1 MRETRADGIVT
12 LPYRP
17 AARRYLLGSAALMIA
32 LAVLFCSGSV
42 AEEFDGEARLLKTI
56 EPEERLGYFGARYL
70 MNQYQARQY
79 LSLPTRPEREEWLE
93 RFWIDLDPSPTTPE
107 NERKIEHEKR
117 VRLAR
122 KHYGMDKEPGWDKR
136 GETLIRWGVPSRRT
150 RIFADIGFYRMT
162 PPGEVWY
169 YESLDMLIRF
179 HDFNLNGEFIYAIEH
194 YGRSPREDQDRYA
207 TLSKVM
213 ESGQFQ
219 TLFAFEYLDLDEM
232 EDIVSF
238 NPDDIDYIADIDI
251 RMETPRDL
259 IAEWEQEK
267 IEESQ
272 NNFYKYLEE
281 NPTIYSFEL
290 DREILSLYF
299 DVTSFKKGSDSL
311 RTEVNFEIPTEEIR
325 FVREGGVLAGEV
337 ELRVAVRDYDM
348 KEVALGTDVIRITYA
363 GEGDFEGPS
372 LVPGQVVLGLEPGY
386 YRIGVEAIDTKSDI
400 RGVMKTSLELR
411 AVGEGLALSDIQ
423 FASRIDNVI
432 DQTRFVKGDLRVVPH
447 PIHAYRIP
455 FPLTFYFEIYGLSTD
470 RDGFCFYSVDYR
482 ITPLE
487 KRRRGP
493 VLEEIAPIVSSKFET
508 TGTGPRQVQQLQ
520 IATENLWQ
528 GPFELSITVTD
539 RRTLEQAERS
549 SRFSI
554 LE

>member
-1 MRETRADGIVT
+1 MKNSETDRVKT
-12 LPYRP
+12 LQDYN
-17 AARRYLLGSAALMIA
+17 AARRFLMGAAA
-32 LAVLFCSGSV
+32 VVFVLAVYFCCGYG
-42 AEEFDGEARLLKTI
+42 AEEFDGETRLLKTL
-56 EPEERLGYFGARYL
+56 EPEEQLNYFGTQYL
-70 MNQYQARQY
+70 MNPYQARHY
-79 LSLPTRPEREEWLE
+79 LSLPTKPEREQWLE
-93 RFWIDLDPSPTTPE
+93 RFWLDLDPSPTTE
-107 NERKIEHEKR
+107 DNERKIEHEKR

-122 KHYGMDKEPGWDKR
+122 KLYGMDKKPGWDKR
-136 GETLIRWGVPSRRT
+136 GETLIRWGVPGRRT
-150 RIFADIGFYRMT
+150 RIFADIGFYRME

-169 YESLDMLIRF
+169 YEKLDMLVHF
-179 HDFNLNGEFIYAIEH
+179 QDYNLQGEFIYAIES
-194 YGRSPREDQDRYA
+194 YGLSGREQQDRRA
-207 TLSKVM
+207 TLNELMK
-213 ESGQFQ
+213 SGTFQ

-238 NPDDIDYIADIDI
+238 NPDDIDYIADVDI
-251 RMETPRDL
+251 RMEMPRDL

-267 IEESQ
+267 IEESK
-272 NNFYKYLEE
+272 NNFHKYLEE

-290 DREILSLYF
+290 DSELLSIYF
-299 DVTSFKKGSDSL
+299 DVTSFKKGPDSL

-325 FVREGGVLAGEV
+325 FVREGDVLAAEV
-337 ELRVAVRDYDM
+337 ELRVAVRDYEM
-348 KEVALGTDVIRITYA
+348 NKVALGTDIIRITYE

-386 YRIGVEAIDTKSDI
+386 YRIGVEAIDMKSDI
-400 RGVMKTSLELR
+400 RGVMKTNLELQT
-411 AVGEGLALSDIQ
+411 VGDGLAVSDIQ
-423 FASRIDNVI
+423 FASRIDRVSE
-432 DQTRFVKGDLRVVPH
+432 QTRFVKGDLRIIPH
-447 PIHAYRIP
+447 PMHLYRIP
-455 FPLTFYFEIYGLSTD
+455 FPLTFYFEIYGLGTD
-470 RDGFCFYSVDYR
+470 RDDFCFYSVDYR

-493 VLEEIAPIVSSKFET
+493 VLEEIAPVVSSKFET

-539 RRTLEQAERS
+539 RRTLEQVERR